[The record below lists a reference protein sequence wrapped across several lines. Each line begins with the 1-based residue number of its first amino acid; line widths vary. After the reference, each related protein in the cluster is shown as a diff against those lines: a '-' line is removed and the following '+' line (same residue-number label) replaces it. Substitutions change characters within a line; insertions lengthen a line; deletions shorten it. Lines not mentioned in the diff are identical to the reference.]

1 MKTND
6 EITESLFDAIEAGD
20 METVTKITAGGVPVN
35 TRDFLGRTA
44 LFEAV
49 STGNHDIVRLLIT
62 RGADVN
68 ISEVNS
74 ITPLMEAASSGDAE
88 IVNLLLDNGAD
99 ILITDNFEDTAYD
112 YAVSQGFP
120 EIGELI
126 SVRTDLNIPGIRPGN
141 ISSDSVTNTGKK
153 EFLIPVDGL
162 LAGRLTEIA
171 ESKQIPAETL
181 VELWLKEKISESYQ
195 QA

>member
-1 MKTND
+1 MKFMANENFPSASVRRLRDSGYDVTAVVEETPGAEDEDIMKTND

-49 STGNHDIVRLLIT
+49 STGNHDIIRLLIT
-62 RGADVN
+62 LGADVN

-126 SVRTDLNIPGIRPGN
+126 SVRTFPESGPGIHLR
-141 ISSDSVTNTGKK
+141 IQS
-153 EFLIPVDGL
+153 
-162 LAGRLTEIA
+162 
-171 ESKQIPAETL
+171 QIPERR
-181 VELWLKEKISESYQ
+181 SF
-195 QA
+195 

>member
-6 EITESLFDAIEAGD
+6 EIMEILFDAIEAGD
-20 METVTKITAGGVPVN
+20 METVTKITDSGVSSVN
-35 TRDFLGRTA
+35 ERDFLGRTA

-49 STGNHDIVRLLIT
+49 STGNHDIARFLIT

-68 ISEVNS
+68 ISEVNG
-74 ITPLMEAASSGDAE
+74 ITPLMEAASAGDAE

-120 EIGELI
+120 EIGEL
-126 SVRTDLNIPGIRPGN
+126 L
-141 ISSDSVTNTGKK
+141 SDNTSPDSGTNTGKK
-153 EFLIPVDGL
+153 AFLLPVDGW
-162 LAGRLTEIA
+162 LAGRLAEIA
-171 ESKQIPAETL
+171 ESKQIPPETL
-181 VELWLKEKISESYQ
+181 IVQWMQEKISESYQ
-195 QA
+195 QQT